1 MLERIN
7 FRVIHATS
15 EDPSFP
21 SSELERHGP
30 GVNGWRSAKAATF
43 PQELIL
49 QLESRAK
56 LGHIQILAHQYIIP
70 ETIELHI
77 GEFLGEQDGSG
88 ELQQSTYSNKI
99 DLDKAHFI
107 LLGHVT
113 MARND
118 STGFKARELKS
129 ISVECRG
136 SLVKL
141 LIQNNYSNKYC
152 RNQQQVALV
161 AINLLGEKLE
171 DDDEMTKSASQ
182 ITFEEMLQ
190 SERDKSLFSPYDDLA
205 FTMYVDIEV
214 QDLIR
219 KMDHKKQEAVLDER
233 FDYASKLKSSIEHLR
248 KAGELLAKYQLE
260 KQIAASRED
269 FQRAKEKKTQMDT
282 YRDNLY
288 KTLRVKQLLE
298 PNGRVPE
305 NDEPGKV
312 LGISGMTRSVTELSL
327 PPTTS
332 SAASTPAESTTSER
346 FSSRLTT
353 PDNEKKESG
362 YYSNDEPKFPPPLF
376 IKKRRPVTSVE
387 RIKEPKEDSYTSPS
401 APCAGCIR
409 PSNMSERARRY
420 AALPIQVF
428 GDALVEKMFSKNF
441 AVKEDGL
448 RCLQKTLSDY
458 KRGDKKTDPPSK
470 IFRAASLLLQRTIKD
485 TIFSVFNLTIQTL
498 VYLMDDFAR
507 KHRLPASELSQGLER
522 ILPELLSKSGD
533 TALGKNKVAT
543 ECILKLQSCQHVRI
557 LHVISSNL
565 TKPFDIP
572 VHPRLAQSK
581 AEMVEELLTNYGLS
595 AEKHSGLTARD
606 FVEFGVS
613 ALNQPSESV
622 RRVAERI
629 IISLYHTHPKLV
641 RQNLP
646 LEEDV
651 SPKNVQYRQL
661 FQQFDK
667 IDKEV
672 SIDRKDG
679 GMVMNSIIKESKST
693 HQMTSS
699 VYIPKI

>member
-1 MLERIN
+1 
-7 FRVIHATS
+7 
-15 EDPSFP
+15 
-21 SSELERHGP
+21 
-30 GVNGWRSAKAATF
+30 
-43 PQELIL
+43 
-49 QLESRAK
+49 
-56 LGHIQILAHQYIIP
+56 
-70 ETIELHI
+70 
-77 GEFLGEQDGSG
+77 
-88 ELQQSTYSNKI
+88 
-99 DLDKAHFI
+99 
-107 LLGHVT
+107 
-113 MARND
+113 
-118 STGFKARELKS
+118 
-129 ISVECRG
+129 
-136 SLVKL
+136 
-141 LIQNNYSNKYC
+141 
-152 RNQQQVALV
+152 
-161 AINLLGEKLE
+161 
-171 DDDEMTKSASQ
+171 
-182 ITFEEMLQ
+182 
-190 SERDKSLFSPYDDLA
+190 
-205 FTMYVDIEV
+205 
-214 QDLIR
+214 
-219 KMDHKKQEAVLDER
+219 
-233 FDYASKLKSSIEHLR
+233 
-248 KAGELLAKYQLE
+248 
-260 KQIAASRED
+260 
-269 FQRAKEKKTQMDT
+269 
-282 YRDNLY
+282 
-288 KTLRVKQLLE
+288 
-298 PNGRVPE
+298 
-305 NDEPGKV
+305 
-312 LGISGMTRSVTELSL
+312 
-327 PPTTS
+327 
-332 SAASTPAESTTSER
+332 
-346 FSSRLTT
+346 
-353 PDNEKKESG
+353 
-362 YYSNDEPKFPPPLF
+362 
-376 IKKRRPVTSVE
+376 KRRPVTSVE

-448 RCLQKTLSDY
+448 RCLHKMLSDY

-498 VYLMDDFAR
+498 VYLMDDFTR

-543 ECILKLQSCQHVRI
+543 ESILKLQSCQHIRV

-595 AEKHSGLTARD
+595 SEKHSGLTARD

-646 LEEDV
+646 LEEDI

-667 IDKEV
+667 IDKE
-672 SIDRKDG
+672 RKDG
-679 GMVMNSIIKESKST
+679 GVVMTSIIKESKST